1 MHGSC
6 YAMPMAARHYRFRTF
21 RLDPAARELWKD
33 DELVVLPG
41 SALDCLVYLVEHR
54 ERAVGRDEL
63 IAAVWGRADVA
74 DTLLAQTVLRV
85 RRTLGDSGSDGAIRT
100 VARFGYRW
108 VEETMVDGEGS
119 EPVVAPRPAIEPAGP
134 DEADGEATQDAGAP
148 AAVRDPPPRR
158 RTFWPGVAL
167 VLGMVCIAIL
177 AMLWPGRHGSD
188 PSGPVA
194 ASEAPAGKTSPSPAL
209 VLPASVPDTADWSWL
224 RLGLMD
230 LVGNR
235 LRQGGLPTAPSENVL
250 ALLGGLG
257 DADLATAPAA
267 VGAWRIVPKAEYRDG
282 AWKVQLQARRDAG
295 PPHEVEATSDDVL
308 KAARSATDVLL
319 IRLGYAPPQ
328 GGEVVRSLALEELV
342 QRTKAAILADQFD
355 LARHLI
361 EQAPESLRAT
371 PEVELRLAQIDQ
383 GRGLNAEAEVRLQA
397 LLDRVPASLDPA
409 LRGRILISLGS
420 TQYRRRQLAAASQTF
435 DEAIEVLEGA
445 GDPIALAGAYG
456 GRAAIASQ
464 DEKLDQAAADLG
476 RARVE
481 MEAGGDALGLAQ
493 VDMNLGLVQ
502 IKNYRPAQ
510 ALPMLRGAE
519 ARIAVLGA
527 REELAYVRYGMVGA
541 QLQLLDYGGA
551 QATVAQFWPP
561 EAHTGNARL
570 RWRLTVTKV
579 YVLLATGRL
588 DEADTLLSQIEQGA
602 GDADDYA
609 AHSAGRALTALVVA
623 ARGRFEEAA
632 PLAKAALTGELEYEQ
647 PDLYLTTWAV
657 RLRCLR
663 RSGQVDAAVAE
674 TVALRSWVEGRPNL
688 WRRTYATL
696 AEAEQAWALS
706 RTEAALQRFADAFE
720 QAERLGIP
728 DDLVEVAE
736 PYALALIEIGQ
747 VDRAST
753 VVGRVAAWAEHDLRA
768 AWAQAQ
774 LYRAQARTSAW
785 HRATEQVL
793 KLAGERALPAVTID

>member
-1 MHGSC
+1 MG
-6 YAMPMAARHYRFRTF
+6 ARHYRFRNFT
-21 RLDPAARELWKD
+21 LDPAARELWKN
-33 DELVVLPG
+33 DELVALPG
-41 SALDCLVYLVEHR
+41 SALDCLVYLVEQR

-108 VEETMVDGEGS
+108 VEETAVGGDVS
-119 EPVVAPRPAIEPAGP
+119 EPVASRAAIGS
-134 DEADGEATQDAGAP
+134 GEAGGEVTQDPG
-148 AAVRDPPPRR
+148 PPVALREPLPRR
-158 RTFWPGVAL
+158 RTFWPVVAL
-167 VLGMVCIAIL
+167 VLGMTCIAML
-177 AMLWPGRHGSD
+177 AVLWFGRSGSD
-188 PSGPVA
+188 PAETAVVSGTPL
-194 ASEAPAGKTSPSPAL
+194 GTSSPPPAL
-209 VLPASVPDTADWSWL
+209 VLPANVPDAADWSWL

-257 DADLATAPAA
+257 DADLAATPAA
-267 VGAWRIVPKAEYRDG
+267 DGAWRIAPDAEYHDG
-282 AWKVQLQARRDAG
+282 AWRVRLHARRDAG
-295 PPHEVEATSDDVL
+295 PPHEVEATSEDVL
-308 KAARSATDVLL
+308 EAARSAADVLL
-319 IRLGYAPPQ
+319 IRLGYTPPQ
-328 GGEVVRSLALEELV
+328 GGNAVRSLALEELV

-355 LARHLI
+355 LARYLI
-361 EQAPESLRAT
+361 EQAPATLRDA

-420 TQYRRRQLAAASQTF
+420 TQYRRRQLAPASQTF
-435 DEAIEVLEGA
+435 DEAIEVLVGA

-464 DEKLDQAAADLG
+464 DGKLDQAAADLG

-502 IKNYRPAQ
+502 AKNYRPAQ

-541 QLQLLDYGGA
+541 QLQLLDYSGA
-551 QATVAQFWPP
+551 EATVALFWPP

-570 RWRLTVTKV
+570 RWRLTVTRV

-588 DEADTLLSQIEQGA
+588 DEADALLSQIERGA

-647 PDLYLTTWAV
+647 PDLYLTTWAE

-663 RSGQVDAAVAE
+663 RSGQVDAAAAE
-674 TVALRSWVEGRPNL
+674 TEALRSWVEERSNP
-688 WRRTYATL
+688 WRRIHSTL
-696 AEAEQAWALS
+696 AEAEQAWALG

-720 QAERLGIP
+720 QAEGLSIP
-728 DDLVEVAE
+728 DDLVQVAE
-736 PYALALIEIGQ
+736 PYALALIGIGQ

-753 VVGRVAAWAEHDLRA
+753 VVGRVAAWAEHDVRA

-774 LYRAQARTSAW
+774 LYRAQARPSAW
-785 HRATEQVL
+785 ERTTEQVL
-793 KLAGERALPAVTID
+793 RLAGQRALPAASID

>member
-1 MHGSC
+1 MRMS
-6 YAMPMAARHYRFRTF
+6 ARQYRFRHF

-108 VEETMVDGEGS
+108 VEETQTVEDEAAETAS
-119 EPVVAPRPAIEPAGP
+119 PRAVTVAEEPVDEVPPAA
-134 DEADGEATQDAGAP
+134 AAP
-148 AAVRDPPPRR
+148 AVVTPPQ
-158 RTFWPGVAL
+158 PGVRAAGRRWL
-167 VLGMVCIAIL
+167 GWGITGVLL
-177 AMLWPGRHGSD
+177 AAVVVSLLWLRA
-188 PSGPVA
+188 PSPPATDVA
-194 ASEAPAGKTSPSPAL
+194 ATTPVDANLPRPAL
-209 VLPASVPDTADWSWL
+209 VLPADVPDAADWGWL

-250 ALLGGLG
+250 ALLGGR
-257 DADLATAPAA
+257 DAADLATQPAA
-267 VGAWRIVPKAEYRDG
+267 AGAWRIAPRAEYRDG
-282 AWKVQLQARRDAG
+282 NWKISLSARRDGEPAQT
-295 PPHEVEATSDDVL
+295 VEAVSEDVL
-308 KAARSATDVLL
+308 KAARSVADLLL
-319 IRLGYAPPQ
+319 IRLGHVPPH
-328 GGEVVRSLALEELV
+328 GGEAPRSLALEELM
-342 QRTKAAILADQFD
+342 QRTKAAILSDQFD

-361 EQAPESLRAT
+361 EQAPPAMREE
-371 PEVELRLAQIDQ
+371 PEIELRLAQIDQ
-383 GRGLNAEAEVRLQA
+383 GRGLNAEAQSRLLV
-397 LLDRVPASLDPA
+397 LLDRLPSDLDPA
-409 LRGRILISLGS
+409 LRGRILITLGS
-420 TQYRRRQLAAASQTF
+420 IQYRRRHLDDATRTF
-435 DEAIEVLEGA
+435 DEAIGVLEGA

-464 DEKLDQAAADLG
+464 DEKFDQATADLG

-502 IKNYRPAQ
+502 IKRYRPAQ
-510 ALPMLRGAE
+510 AMPMLRGAE
-519 ARIAVLGA
+519 ARIAALGA
-527 REELAYVRYGMVGA
+527 REELAYVRYAMVGA
-541 QLQLLDYGGA
+541 QLQLLDYAGA

-561 EAHTGNARL
+561 ESHTGNARL
-570 RWRLTVTKV
+570 RWRLMLTKV
-579 YVLLATGRL
+579 FVLLATGRL
-588 DEADTLLSQIEQGA
+588 GEAEALLAQIEQGA
-602 GDADDYA
+602 RDADDYA
-609 AHSAGRALTALVVA
+609 VYSGGRALTALAIA
-623 ARGRFEEAA
+623 ARGRYEEAA
-632 PLAKAALTGELEYEQ
+632 PLAKAALTSELEYEQ

-657 RLRCLR
+657 RLRSLR
-663 RSGQVDAAVAE
+663 RSGLAEAAGAE
-674 TVALRSWVEGRPNL
+674 TVALRAWVEARPNL

-696 AEAEQAWALS
+696 AEAEQAWALG
-706 RTEAALQRFADAFE
+706 RAEPALRGFAEAFE

-736 PYALALIEIGQ
+736 PYALALIESGQ

-753 VVGRVAAWAEHDLRA
+753 VVGRIATWAEDDLRA

-774 LYRAQARTSAW
+774 LYRSQARTTAW
-785 HRATEQVL
+785 QRATEHVL

>member
-1 MHGSC
+1 MRMS
-6 YAMPMAARHYRFRTF
+6 ARQYRFRRF

-33 DELVVLPG
+33 DELIVLPG

-74 DTLLAQTVLRV
+74 DTLLAQTVLRI

-108 VEETMVDGEGS
+108 VEETQVEDEPGE
-119 EPVVAPRPAIEPAGP
+119 PALPRP
-134 DEADGEATQDAGAP
+134 P
-148 AAVRDPPPRR
+148 AAVDEVP
-158 RTFWPGVAL
+158 AE
-167 VLGMVCIAIL
+167 
-177 AMLWPGRHGSD
+177 
-188 PSGPVA
+188 PSAPVA
-194 ASEAPAGKTSPSPAL
+194 APSPLPVPATRRRPWRWIALAAAALVVASLTGLVLWLRTPAASADASVASAQTDLPRPAL
-209 VLPASVPDTADWSWL
+209 VLPAEVPDAPDWGWL

-230 LVGNR
+230 LIGNR

-250 ALLGGLG
+250 ALLGGRSAG
-257 DADLATAPAA
+257 ELAALPSAA
-267 VGAWRIVPKAEYRDG
+267 GAWRIAPRAEYRDG
-282 AWKVQLQARRDAG
+282 SWKITLTAQRDEE
-295 PPHEVEATSDDVL
+295 PPQSVEAISEDVL
-308 KAARSATDVLL
+308 KAARSVADLLL
-319 IRLGYAPPQ
+319 IRLGHVPPH
-328 GGEVVRSLALEELV
+328 GGEAPRSLALEELM
-342 QRTKAAILADQFD
+342 QRTKAAILTDQFD

-361 EQAPESLRAT
+361 EQAPAAMREE

-383 GRGLNAEAEVRLQA
+383 GRGLNAEAESRLLV
-397 LLDRVPASLDPA
+397 LLDRLPSNLDPA
-409 LRGRILISLGS
+409 LRGRILITLGS
-420 TQYRRRQLAAASQTF
+420 IQYRRRHLADATRTF

-464 DEKLDQAAADLG
+464 DEQYDRASADLG

-502 IKNYRPAQ
+502 IKLYRPAQ

-519 ARIAVLGA
+519 ARIAALGA
-527 REELAYVRYGMVGA
+527 REELAYARYAMVGA
-541 QLQLLDYGGA
+541 QLQLLDYAGA

-561 EAHTGNARL
+561 ERHTGNARL
-570 RWRLTVTKV
+570 RWRLMLTKV
-579 YVLLATGRL
+579 FVLLATGRL
-588 DEADTLLSQIEQGA
+588 GEAEALLAQIEQGA
-602 GDADDYA
+602 RDADDYA
-609 AHSAGRALTALVVA
+609 VHTGGRALTAIALA
-623 ARGRFEEAA
+623 ARGRYDEAA
-632 PLAKAALTGELEYEQ
+632 PLAKAALSPELEYEQ

-657 RLRCLR
+657 RLRSLR
-663 RSGQVDAAVAE
+663 RSGQVEAASAE
-674 TVALRSWVEGRPNL
+674 TVALRTWVESRPNL

-706 RTEAALQRFADAFE
+706 QGEAALRGFADAFE

-736 PYALALIEIGQ
+736 PYALALIESGQ

-753 VVGRVAAWAEHDLRA
+753 VVGRVAAWADHDFRA

-774 LYRAQARTSAW
+774 LYRAQARTTAW
-785 HRATEQVL
+785 QRATEHVL
-793 KLAGERALPAVTID
+793 KLAGERALPTVAID

>member
-1 MHGSC
+1 MRMS
-6 YAMPMAARHYRFRTF
+6 ARQYRFRHF

-108 VEETMVDGEGS
+108 VEETQVVEDEPGES
-119 EPVVAPRPAIEPAGP
+119 TPPRPPATV
-134 DEADGEATQDAGAP
+134 D
-148 AAVRDPPPRR
+148 
-158 RTFWPGVAL
+158 
-167 VLGMVCIAIL
+167 
-177 AMLWPGRHGSD
+177 
-188 PSGPVA
+188 
-194 ASEAPAGKTSPSPAL
+194 EAPADPPAPDRPNAPPPAPVAPARPWRWIAIAAAVAAVAVLASLVLWLRVPASTAETKAATASAPAETDLPRPAL
-209 VLPASVPDTADWSWL
+209 VLPAEVPDAPDWGWL

-230 LVGNR
+230 LIGNR

-250 ALLGGLG
+250 ALLGGRSAG
-257 DADLATAPAA
+257 ELAALPSTA
-267 VGAWRIVPKAEYRDG
+267 GAWRIAPRAEYRDG
-282 AWKVQLQARRDAG
+282 SWKITLTAQRDAE
-295 PPHEVEATSDDVL
+295 PPQSVEAISEDVL
-308 KAARSATDVLL
+308 KAARSVADLLL
-319 IRLGYAPPQ
+319 IRLGLVPPH
-328 GGEVVRSLALEELV
+328 GGEAPRSLALEELM
-342 QRTKAAILADQFD
+342 QRTKAAILTDQFD

-361 EQAPESLRAT
+361 EQAPAT
-371 PEVELRLAQIDQ
+371 MREEPEVELRLAQIDQ
-383 GRGLNAEAEVRLQA
+383 GRGLNAEAESRLLV
-397 LLDRVPASLDPA
+397 LLDRLPSDLDPA
-409 LRGRILISLGS
+409 LRGRILITLGS
-420 TQYRRRQLAAASQTF
+420 IQYRRRHLADATRTF
-435 DEAIEVLEGA
+435 DEAIVVLEGA

-464 DEKLDQAAADLG
+464 DEQYDRASADLG

-502 IKNYRPAQ
+502 IKLYRPAQ

-519 ARIAVLGA
+519 ARIAALGA
-527 REELAYVRYGMVGA
+527 REELAYARYAMVGA
-541 QLQLLDYGGA
+541 QLQLLDYAGA

-561 EAHTGNARL
+561 ERHTGNARL
-570 RWRLTVTKV
+570 RWRLTLTKV
-579 YVLLATGRL
+579 FVLLATGRL
-588 DEADTLLSQIEQGA
+588 GEAEALLAQIEQGA
-602 GDADDYA
+602 RDADDYA
-609 AHSAGRALTALVVA
+609 VHTGGRALTAIALA
-623 ARGRFEEAA
+623 ARGRYDEAA
-632 PLAKAALTGELEYEQ
+632 PLAKAALSPELEYEQ

-657 RLRCLR
+657 RLRSLR
-663 RSGQVDAAVAE
+663 RSGQIEAASAE
-674 TVALRSWVEGRPNL
+674 TVALRTWVEARPNL

-706 RTEAALQRFADAFE
+706 QGEAALRGFADAFE

-736 PYALALIEIGQ
+736 PYALALIESGQ

-753 VVGRVAAWAEHDLRA
+753 VVGRVAAWAEHDFRA

-774 LYRAQARTSAW
+774 LYRAQARTTAW
-785 HRATEQVL
+785 QRATEHVL
-793 KLAGERALPAVTID
+793 QLAGERALPAVAID